1 MEKPVVPY
9 RKFATLSGKRTCV
22 AAICVLAV
30 LAVLAGQPMAHAHSG
45 SADVVIPTHLAIDDQ
60 IYEVSVGGLRAYIE
74 SIKATQPQL
83 YAQLAPDVEHLES
96 QRGAAIAV
104 LVAGLAVGVASTI
117 YAFAGRKA
125 CPDPSITDPNF
136 AADSAA
142 WGQCNDDNM
151 THSATFVFVGMAAA
165 AAGGF
170 GAFAIYPSRSQ
181 LLEVVNKNNRLS
193 PTPLRLNLG
202 YDPTHQFAFAGATL
216 SF

>member
-1 MEKPVVPY
+1 MDKPVVAY
-9 RKFATLSGKRTCV
+9 RKFAALSGKRTCV
-22 AAICVLAV
+22 AGICVLAV
-30 LAVLAGQPMAHAHSG
+30 LAAQPMAHAHDT
-45 SADVVIPTHLAIDDQ
+45 SAQVVIPTHLDINDQ
-60 IYEVSVGGLRAYIE
+60 IYEASVSGLRTYIE

-96 QRGAAIAV
+96 QRASAIAV
-104 LVAGLAVGVASTI
+104 LVAGLAVGAASTI
-117 YAFAGRKA
+117 YAFASRKN
-125 CPDPSITDPNF
+125 CPEPAITDPNF

-142 WGQCNDDNM
+142 WGQCDEDNINK
-151 THSATFVFVGMAAA
+151 SATFVFVGLAAA
-165 AAGGF
+165 AVGGF

-202 YDPTHQFAFAGATL
+202 YDPTHQFAFAGAAL